1 MHSLNSIEYAKV
13 VASERSQHAPQA
25 MAARRHRAPP
35 VRAAAHVAARLARR
49 LDADVARRA
58 IA

>member
-1 MHSLNSIEYAKV
+1 MHSLNSIEYARV
-13 VASERSQHAPQA
+13 VASERAQHAPEVL
-25 MAARRHRAPP
+25 AARRHRAPP
-35 VRAAAHVAARLARR
+35 VRAVAHVAARLARR

>member
-13 VASERSQHAPQA
+13 VAAERAEHAPQA
-25 MAARRHRAPP
+25 IAARRHRAPP